1 MTPTMPGAAWWL
13 KRHEPWTKNI
23 AAKFGADTGVPCR
36 FAIEGPPRELDTAV
50 RLALYRITQ
59 EALTN
64 AVRHSGGSLA
74 RVLVRYEPDFV
85 EISVVD
91 DGAGGGHCAGGSG
104 NGLAGMSERINALGG
119 SFQAGPRPGGGFGVT
134 ARLPA

>member
-1 MTPTMPGAAWWL
+1 VRPLPAGVDAA
-13 KRHEPWTKNI
+13 
-23 AAKFGADTGVPCR
+23 A
-36 FAIEGPPRELDTAV
+36 
-50 RLALYRITQ
+50 YRITQ

-74 RVLVRYEPDFV
+74 QVVIRYEPDFV

-91 DGAGGGHCAGGSG
+91 DGAGGGQGAGGSG
-104 NGLAGMSERINALGG
+104 NGLAGMSERSTALGG
-119 SFQAGPRPGGGFGVT
+119 SFQAGPRPDGGFGVT